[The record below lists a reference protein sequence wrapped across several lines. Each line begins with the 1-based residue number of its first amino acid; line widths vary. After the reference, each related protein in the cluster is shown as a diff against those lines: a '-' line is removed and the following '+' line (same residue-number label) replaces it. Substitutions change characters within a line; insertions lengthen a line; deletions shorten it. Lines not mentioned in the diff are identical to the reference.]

1 MKRLCFFLVLTFSV
15 LVSSCIQN
23 MEEYSNQLEQ
33 KVDKA
38 VTIINVYDQ
47 SVKNALMTSNMSDIE
62 RLSAD
67 THQATNQIVEQINS
81 MQTPPKGEELKKAAI
96 EYIVALQKFAKSQE
110 LYSQYNDTISAEQA
124 EDLDSKVSNVYDE
137 VQHKF
142 DLYAKQQASLLK

>member
-1 MKRLCFFLVLTFSV
+1 
-15 LVSSCIQN
+15 